1 MMVIC
6 VKQHL
11 SNIWSS
17 FIKKLSNTET
27 GLKKG
32 VTYEK
37 ACISGLF
44 REIIIYY
51 GCIFAYVFKERQ
63 FQKSLKFYLN
73 I

>member
-17 FIKKLSNTET
+17 FHKKVKQHWDWVE
-27 GLKKG
+27 KKR
-32 VTYEK
+32 YEK